1 MEVLQQEQVR
11 SRYLQGEKS
20 VRLEDHLQKLEA
32 EKNSGLNGV
41 EIRDKA
47 KELGK
52 NDFLKLLL
60 TQLSHQDPTEPVKD
74 EQFIAQ
80 MAQFSS
86 LEQMQNIASGIS
98 KMSENQSVALVGK
111 FITGKD
117 AISGQP
123 VAGIASALFH
133 DEGGRPLLR
142 VGRGTVAVTDVELVG
157 EPSHFK
163 KEFGGTGGI
172 GSEPADEQR
181 NPAAD
186 LPGGGPGPAMR
197 RVPGGLG
204 GRGDG
209 SPFEEA
215 VKEKAGFEVRG

>member
-1 MEVLQQEQVR
+1 METVEQTR

-20 VRLEDHLQKLEA
+20 VRLEDHFQKLDA
-32 EKNSGLNGV
+32 EKNSGLQGI
-41 EIRDKA
+41 EIREKA

-86 LEQMQNIASGIS
+86 LEQMQNIASGIT
-98 KMSENQSVALVGK
+98 KMSENQSVGLVGK

-117 AISGQP
+117 ALSGEP
-123 VAGIASALFH
+123 VAGVASALFH

-142 VGRGTVAVTDVELVG
+142 VGRGTVAVSEVELVG

-163 KEFGGTGGI
+163 KEFGGTGGS
-172 GSEPADEQR
+172 GGVDAGMDERPAM
-181 NPAAD
+181 D
-186 LPGGGPGPAMR
+186 LPGGGAGPALR
-197 RVPGGLG
+197 RTPGVIG

-215 VKEKAGFEVRG
+215 VKEKAGFSVRG